1 MGAQSATYI
10 ITTALALDIAALTG
24 PEGKSDGKSDI
35 DPEDD
40 PDGKAVRLRR
50 LATPF
55 RKRICIGMI
64 LDVRSSLPH
73 DPLLCDCLQIPTG
86 SSPGLSKW
94 VHISLA
100 ADAVGSSLISKST
113 ISY

>member
-40 PDGKAVRLRR
+40 PDGKAVR
-50 LATPF
+50 
-55 RKRICIGMI
+55 
-64 LDVRSSLPH
+64 
-73 DPLLCDCLQIPTG
+73 
-86 SSPGLSKW
+86 
-94 VHISLA
+94 
-100 ADAVGSSLISKST
+100 
-113 ISY
+113 